1 MGSPPGPRCSAGL
14 GLLAFSNPP
23 GVAMCSRFTALGI
36 ASAWLS
42 SAGRVPG
49 GRCRWHSVAHG
60 CAGGT
65 GTHERNQVGS
75 GTAALFQRG
84 QLQAQ
89 QLTPSLSSLPSQH
102 PTAVAPLCAQRCPLC
117 RTAGLGAVG
126 RSVWGWELIPSGMP
140 QRWVSGQLLCCSS
153 DRDRWRRAAPGLWLL
168 GFVAVPHGAGC
179 CRPHGHRGGTDRARG
194 PRGSSMPCGDG
205 WL

>member
-1 MGSPPGPRCSAGL
+1 
-14 GLLAFSNPP
+14 
-23 GVAMCSRFTALGI
+23 MCSRFIAPGI

-49 GRCRWHSVAHG
+49 RRCWWHSVAHG

-65 GTHERNQVGS
+65 GTHERSQVGS
-75 GTAALFQRG
+75 GTAALFQQGR
-84 QLQAQ
+84 LEAQ
-89 QLTPSLSSLPSQH
+89 HLTPRPSQH
-102 PTAVAPLCAQRCPLC
+102 PTEVTLLCAQRCLLC

-126 RSVWGWELIPSGMP
+126 CSVWGWELIPSGMP
-140 QRWVSGQLLCCSS
+140 QRWVSGQLLCCGS

-179 CRPHGHRGGTDRARG
+179 CCPRGHRGGTDPAHG
-194 PRGSSMPCGDG
+194 LRGSSVPCGDG